1 MESTMLDFAKLQRT
15 WKPNQYL
22 VLPPG
27 FVSTAKADR
36 LSPVF
41 DVPPARLIQTLKSF
55 ITQEPRTELL
65 HGNGATG
72 QIEAVARS
80 KLFRFPDYITAQAFP
95 AGDGKSA
102 LAVYS
107 RAKYGIRDFGVN
119 RARVEKWLAALQQTV
134 AAG

>member
-1 MESTMLDFAKLQRT
+1 MLDFATLQRP
-15 WKPNQYL
+15 WKPNNYL

-27 FVSTAKADR
+27 FTSTAKVDR
-36 LSPVF
+36 VSPVF
-41 DVPPARLIQTLKSF
+41 DAPPGKLLQALKSL

-80 KLFRFPDYITAQAFP
+80 KVFKFPDYITAQVFP

-102 LAVYS
+102 LAIFS

-119 RARVEKWLAALQQTV
+119 KARVEKWLAALQSSPLP
-134 AAG
+134 